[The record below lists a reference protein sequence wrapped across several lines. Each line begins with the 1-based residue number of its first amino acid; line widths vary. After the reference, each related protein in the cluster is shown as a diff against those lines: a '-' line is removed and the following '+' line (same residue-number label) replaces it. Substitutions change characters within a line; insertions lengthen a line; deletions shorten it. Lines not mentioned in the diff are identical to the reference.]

1 VPAHFAT
8 LANPPT
14 PVSGSITGSETASER
29 RIRRSEAS
37 AEPVSPK
44 IARLRAMLRRVA
56 AGQNRCMART
66 DGLVKTRDRDPSRVA
81 ARKIGKGT
89 VDAMIRDGGR
99 FQGLDGNIYT
109 IPLEEAM
116 PMLGSP
122 IATDPGQ
129 GILEEIARSRGHIAF
144 LERKLIE
151 MDEAELVM
159 TTDTIEE
166 ERSGGPGGGYSLKRK
181 ENRQAISPWW
191 ALYERE
197 RRHFASVCAAAV
209 RAGVEERRIRIAER
223 QQDVLEAAFVAAI
236 ADLGL
241 DPHDSRV
248 RKVLG
253 ARLQQA
259 IESGTSPSQPQVA
272 VPAERVIEA
281 EPVINSRPRP
291 VDF

>member
-1 VPAHFAT
+1 MRG
-8 LANPPT
+8 
-14 PVSGSITGSETASER
+14 GS
-29 RIRRSEAS
+29 
-37 AEPVSPK
+37 
-44 IARLRAMLRRVA
+44 A
-56 AGQNRCMART
+56 AQNDHMPRG
-66 DGLVKTRDRDPSRVA
+66 DGLVKTRDRDPSRIA
-81 ARKIGKGT
+81 ARKVGKGT

-144 LERKLIE
+144 LEQKLIAL
-151 MDEAELVM
+151 DEAELVE
-159 TTDTIEE
+159 TTDVIEE
-166 ERSGGPGGGYSLKRK
+166 SRSGGPGGSYELRRR
-181 ENRQAISPWW
+181 EQRAAISPWW

-197 RRHFASVCAAAV
+197 RKHFASVCAAAV

-223 QQDVLEAAFVAAI
+223 QQDVLEAAFLAAI

-248 RKVLG
+248 RKALG
-253 ARLQQA
+253 VRLQAA
-259 IESGTSPSQPQVA
+259 IEGGQVA
-272 VPAERVIEA
+272 TPPVVVSAQREM
-281 EPVINSRPRP
+281 EPVIARPSGPKP

>member
-1 VPAHFAT
+1 VPAAFAT
-8 LANPPT
+8 LATPPP
-14 PVSGSITGSETASER
+14 PVSGLITRSETPSER
-29 RIRRSEAS
+29 RIRRFGAS
-37 AEPVSPK
+37 AEPVGPK
-44 IARLRAMLRRVA
+44 IARLRAICGVVA
-56 AGQNRCMART
+56 AGQNDHMPWHP
-66 DGLVKTRDRDPSRVA
+66 GLVKTKDRDPSRLA

-116 PMLGSP
+116 PMMGTP
-122 IATDPGQ
+122 VATDPGQ
-129 GILEEIARSRGHIAF
+129 GILDEIARSAGHIRW
-144 LERKLIE
+144 LEQKLIAL
-151 MDEAELVM
+151 DEAEVVQ
-159 TTDTIEE
+159 TEYHVSE
-166 ERSGGPGGGYSLKRK
+166 ERSGGPGGGYELRRR
-181 ENRQAISPWW
+181 ELRPEISPWW

-197 RRHFASVCAAAV
+197 RKHFASVCAGAV

-259 IESGTSPSQPQVA
+259 IEGGTSPVA
-272 VPAERVIEA
+272 PVSVPAERVA
-281 EPVINSRPRP
+281 EPVPVKPSGPKP